1 VDAAVGLTPGLPNE
15 HFGNDGQLTKRE
27 VRAITLASLAPRPG
41 QLLWDVGAGAGSIA
55 IEWMRAD
62 PSCAAVAIERDAA
75 RADRIDANASALGV
89 PELRVVQGT
98 APQALDGLPDPAAV
112 FVGGG
117 AGVPGVLESCW
128 DALPPGGRMVVNG
141 VTLELEAVLAER
153 YRQFGGELTRIAIS
167 HAAPLGSF
175 TGWRAH
181 MPVTQWTGTKP

>member
-1 VDAAVGLTPGLPNE
+1 MDAAVGLTPGLPNE

-175 TGWRAH
+175 TGWRGH